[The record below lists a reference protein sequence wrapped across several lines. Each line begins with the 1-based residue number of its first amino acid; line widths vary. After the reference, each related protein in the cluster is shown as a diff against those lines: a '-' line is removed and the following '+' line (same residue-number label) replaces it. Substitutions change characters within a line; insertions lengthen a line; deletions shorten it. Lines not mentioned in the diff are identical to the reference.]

1 MLLMCGLS
9 RAVPDR
15 GRAESLYR
23 LHPGGPASWQDVWV
37 LSSDPLHL
45 TRRRFLALSS
55 GLAGLAVATGCG
67 VPAIEDTP
75 DPVLELIRAAERDA
89 RDFAAADASHGAH
102 RDAILRIADVRRVH
116 AERLAELVE
125 PSAEPDV
132 PESTPAAETEADLA
146 CPPVDEV
153 RSRLRAD
160 AGGAAEVAAASEGI
174 RAELT
179 GAVSAACTAA
189 VEVLLS

>member
-1 MLLMCGLS
+1 M
-9 RAVPDR
+9 
-15 GRAESLYR
+15 
-23 LHPGGPASWQDVWV
+23 
-37 LSSDPLHL
+37 LSSAPVAL
-45 TRRRFLALSS
+45 TRRRFLTVSS
-55 GLAGLAVATGCG
+55 GAVGLMVASGCA
-67 VPAIEDTP
+67 VPALEGTP

-89 RDFAAADASHGAH
+89 REFAAADASHGTYLDSI
-102 RDAILRIADVRRVH
+102 RRIADVRRVH
-116 AERLAELVE
+116 AERLVELVDQPQDTTTDE
-125 PSAEPDV
+125 ATAEPTSPV
-132 PESTPAAETEADLA
+132 Q

-160 AGGAAEVAAASEGI
+160 AAGAADVASASDEF